1 MLLHVE
7 VYVNV
12 VASCVKLSENRC
24 TPSMNSTF
32 DVVSKSYLY
41 DFFKYL
47 KSKTNWACPGVELT
61 GQIDLRY
68 YSRLGWC

>member
-32 DVVSKSYLY
+32 DVVSESYLY
-41 DFFKYL
+41 DFFK
-47 KSKTNWACPGVELT
+47 
-61 GQIDLRY
+61 
-68 YSRLGWC
+68 